1 MSIQEPYIPREYLA
15 LQINYCKQQLAALPE
30 VRIVQRKLQGI
41 TRMMYVSGSHVYTPE
56 SPNGK
61 TMKEIY
67 QLRENYLCELSRLE
81 GLWNST
87 YRRTPPA
94 DIMPRKNTRKL
105 YVSEDEFVI
114 LDSNYFNSLK
124 NDANPF
130 YPEHKTHYFNGIYY
144 RSPAEANIARFY
156 TEQKIP
162 FKYEPEIW
170 IKGINHP
177 IYSDFVVLFEELNQ
191 CKFHE
196 HFGLKN
202 SSDYTRKT
210 ATTYI
215 NYSGAGLLPGIDVFY
230 TYDLN
235 DVPFD
240 LRVLHTQINSVVY
253 NSLFM
258 IDNCS

>member
-1 MSIQEPYIPREYLA
+1 MSILEPYIPREYLA
-15 LQINYCKQQLAALPE
+15 LQINYCKQQLAMLPE

-41 TRMMYVSGSHVYTPE
+41 ARTMFISGSHIYAPE

-61 TMKEIY
+61 TMRDIY
-67 QLRENYLCELSRLE
+67 KMRENYLCELSRLE
-81 GLWNST
+81 GLWNGT
-87 YRRTPPA
+87 YRGTPPA
-94 DIMPRKNTRKL
+94 DITPRIIPRKL
-105 YVSEDEFVI
+105 HISENEFVI

-124 NDANPF
+124 NDANPY

-144 RSPAEANIARFY
+144 RSPAEADIARFY
-156 TEQKIP
+156 TYQKIP

-170 IKGINHP
+170 LKGINHP
-177 IYSDFVVLFEELNQ
+177 IYSDFVVLFKELNQ

-215 NYSGAGLLPGIDVFY
+215 NYSNAGLLPGIDVFY
-230 TYDLN
+230 TYDIN

-240 LRVLHTQINSVVY
+240 LRGLYAQVNSVVY

-258 IDNCS
+258 IDNLS